1 MSTLLEQHQCLTIST
16 TYSLSLAMEGSNRH
30 AHQRCTAW
38 GTGMAVVVVVVVIF
52 IDTIKIHDNIYKY
65 VSKLKTFCSN
75 VA

>member
-1 MSTLLEQHQCLTIST
+1 MFTLLGQHQFLTILT

-38 GTGMAVVVVVVVIF
+38 GTGMAVVVVVIF

-65 VSKLKTFCSN
+65 VSKLKTFCSS
-75 VA
+75 VS